1 MQALLDFLPVV
12 AFAITYWVTKDF
24 HTAILVIMVAVG
36 MQVIVTY
43 ALTRTVPKTVLISAA
58 LVIVLGG
65 ISLLLKNDLV
75 FKWKP
80 TVLNWAFALVFLG
93 SQFIG
98 AKPIIQRI
106 MESVA
111 KDEIQLNAPHW
122 RTLNLMWIAF
132 FLVSGTANI
141 YVAYNFEESVWV
153 NFKLFGLLGLTLV
166 FMILQAVWI
175 SSKAEEDA
183 PAIADNDATE
193 TKDNA
198 KTKQD

>member
-1 MQALLDFLPVV
+1 MQALIDFLPVV
-12 AFAITYWVTKDF
+12 AFAVTYWVTKDF
-24 HTAILVIMVAVG
+24 NLAILVIMVAVG

-43 ALTRTVPKTVLISAA
+43 ALTRKVQKMVLISAA

-80 TVLNWAFALVFLG
+80 TVLNWAFALIFLG

-98 AKPIIQRI
+98 AKPVVQRI

-111 KDEIQLNAPHW
+111 KDEIRLKAPHW
-122 RTLNLMWIAF
+122 RSLNLMWVAF
-132 FLVSGTANI
+132 FMLSGAANI
-141 YVAYNFEESVWV
+141 YVAYSFEEAVWV

-166 FMILQAVWI
+166 FMILQALWI

-183 PAIADNDATE
+183 PTTAEAKSTD
-193 TKDNA
+193 TKSD
-198 KTKQD
+198 

>member
-12 AFAITYWVTKDF
+12 AFAVTYWVSKDF
-24 HTAILVIMVAVG
+24 HLAILVIMVAVG
-36 MQVIVTY
+36 IQVIVTY
-43 ALTRTVPKTVLISAA
+43 ALTRKVSKMVLISAA

-98 AKPIIQRI
+98 AKPIVQRI

-111 KDEIQLNAPHW
+111 KDEIQLSDPDW
-122 RTLNLMWIAF
+122 RSLNLMWVAF
-132 FLVSGTANI
+132 FILSGAANI
-141 YVAYNFEESVWV
+141 YVAYSFEESVWV

-166 FMILQAVWI
+166 FMVLQAVWI
-175 SSKAEEDA
+175 SSKSQENA
-183 PAIADNDATE
+183 PANTDSDGADANDS
-193 TKDNA
+193 KIDS
-198 KTKQD
+198 

>member
-1 MQALLDFLPVV
+1 MQAFLDFLPVI
-12 AFAITYWVTKDF
+12 AFAATYWITGDF
-24 HTAILVIMVAVG
+24 NTAILVIMVAVG
-36 MQVIVTY
+36 IQVIVTY
-43 ALTRTVPKTVLISAA
+43 ALTRTVHKMLLISAA

-80 TVLNWAFALVFLG
+80 TVLNWAFALVFFG

-98 AKPIIQRI
+98 ERPIIQRI

-111 KDEIQLNAPHW
+111 KGEIVLTPPHW
-122 RTLNLMWIAF
+122 RTLNLMWVVF

-141 YVAYNFEESVWV
+141 YVAYNFDESVWV

-166 FMILQAVWI
+166 FMVLQAVWI
-175 SSKAEEDA
+175 SRHAEELPEDA
-183 PAIADNDATE
+183 SATDDDHKKE
-193 TKDNA
+193 D
-198 KTKQD
+198 

>member
-1 MQALLDFLPVV
+1 MQALLDFLPVI
-12 AFAITYWVTKDF
+12 AFAVTYWVTKDF
-24 HTAILVIMVAVG
+24 NTAILVIMAAVG
-36 MQVIVTY
+36 IQVIVTF
-43 ALTRTVPKTVLISAA
+43 ALTRTVPKMLLISAG

-111 KDEIQLNAPHW
+111 KNEIQLIPAHW
-122 RTLNLMWIAF
+122 RTLNLMWALF
-132 FLVSGTANI
+132 FTISGAANI
-141 YVAYNFEESVWV
+141 YVAYNFEEAVWV
-153 NFKLFGLLGLTLV
+153 NFKLFGLLGFTLV
-166 FMILQAVWI
+166 FMVLQAFWI
-175 SSKAEEDA
+175 SARVPKDQSLINDTQANEDSDSDESK
-183 PAIADNDATE
+183 
-193 TKDNA
+193 
-198 KTKQD
+198 Q